1 MALQPGTKMII
12 INDVLVNGQPAFVK
26 GERVIVERVSPNQ
39 QRPEYKYVVTA
50 KSGTKFQ
57 LRDVDLTPHTPA
69 VACALCGTPVP
80 EKSRRCPN
88 CKTGCLEAILREAG
102 SEGVK
107 QDSCKP
113 HRMGKTDR
121 GKACVKCGFY
131 VGDSTVPRYKLQYIG
146 GYPGVPNPDW
156 GRFSNGGCEKHGV
169 KFITNK
175 KQELYFP
182 FKDIVNIQMGRA
194 DSANIG
200 AVLAVGLLGLAWKNR
215 ILAVTFRAQD
225 GRLYTAAFEE
235 NSTEMTGQIGKV
247 HATLAGE
254 WQSHLARTGPTPQ
267 PQPLKQQA
275 PLNPAMPP
283 THPAEQTKRCP
294 YCAEVIKA
302 EAIKCKHCGSSLER
316 EGSA

>member
-1 MALQPGTKMII
+1 
-12 INDVLVNGQPAFVK
+12 
-26 GERVIVERVSPNQ
+26 
-39 QRPEYKYVVTA
+39 
-50 KSGTKFQ
+50 
-57 LRDVDLTPHTPA
+57 
-69 VACALCGTPVP
+69 
-80 EKSRRCPN
+80 
-88 CKTGCLEAILREAG
+88 
-102 SEGVK
+102 
-107 QDSCKP
+107 
-113 HRMGKTDR
+113 MGKTDR